1 ADHVFHDVNPDL
13 VVLSP
18 GPGNPKD
25 FDCAATI
32 GRARAR
38 ALPIF
43 GVCLGLQALSEYF
56 GAELGQLDIPMH
68 GKPSPIKLSGN
79 SVLFDGLN
87 APVIVGRY
95 HSLFAKRATLPGD
108 VRVTAETEDG
118 VVMAIEHE
126 SEPVAAVQ
134 FHPESIMSLDQDAGH
149 KIIENVVERLVHV
162 QRQKIEAA
170 S

>member
-1 ADHVFHDVNPDL
+1 

-38 ALPIF
+38 GLPIF

-56 GAELGQLDIPMH
+56 GAELGQLDVPMH
-68 GKPSPIKLSGN
+68 GKPSPISFPAIR
-79 SVLFDGLN
+79 SCSMGLN

-95 HSLFAKRATLPGD
+95 HSLFAKRDTLPSD
-108 VRVTAETEDG
+108 IRVTAETDDG
-118 VVMAIEHE
+118 VVMAIEHHRRGDRRGAVP
-126 SEPVAAVQ
+126 SRIHHVAGSGRR
-134 FHPESIMSLDQDAGH
+134 P
-149 KIIENVVERLVHV
+149 
-162 QRQKIEAA
+162 
-170 S
+170 